1 MEGKLSE
8 HPTADTAGNDCGAL
22 WEGRPS
28 RLGWRALLLAYRRG
42 RHDSDDA
49 SRCDRTR
56 RPAKPGIDRM
66 NLQEALETAEETD
79 AWERALISRD
89 EWMEASVVLAAE
101 VRRLAASAGE
111 SRDV

>member
-1 MEGKLSE
+1 
-8 HPTADTAGNDCGAL
+8 
-22 WEGRPS
+22 
-28 RLGWRALLLAYRRG
+28 
-42 RHDSDDA
+42 
-49 SRCDRTR
+49 
-56 RPAKPGIDRM
+56 M